1 MSEPIGAMD
10 ARKHFAELIDRAHRG
25 EPTIVT
31 RHGVPWA
38 AIVPIEE
45 AGPKDRVA
53 GLVDLVGSGEGLW
66 GDDPAETIE
75 ALRGE
80 WE

>member
-1 MSEPIGAMD
+1 MSTHLGAMD

-25 EPTIVT
+25 ERTIVT

-45 AGPKDRVA
+45 PRTTEREVS
-53 GLVDLVGSGEGLW
+53 LVDLAGSGEGLW
-66 GDDPAETIE
+66 GDDSASTIAE
-75 ALRGE
+75 LREE